1 MINSSR
7 ERSFSKISV
16 KLNRKKKKKENDERV
31 MDPRRD
37 EKTCKDYRRRLPAR
51 QSVNSIVNRR

>member
-7 ERSFSKISV
+7 EIFKDIGQV
-16 KLNRKKKKKENDERV
+16 KPKKKKKKKNDERV

>member
-7 ERSFSKISV
+7 EIFKDIGQV
-16 KLNRKKKKKENDERV
+16 KPKKKKKKENDERV

>member
-1 MINSSR
+1 MK
-7 ERSFSKISV
+7 FSKISV
-16 KLNRKKKKKENDERV
+16 KLNRKKKKKKENDERV